1 MPNLKRNKAITLRIT
16 PEEYERVQKKIA
28 TANRKNQTDFF
39 LALLDRKPIVV
50 IEDLRAMLQELKRH
64 GNNLNQVSR
73 KLNEYSTFGESA
85 TKVMN
90 ECWVAYRN
98 INKLEKEVIDALIQR
113 KGEQSEAQKS
123 D

>member
-1 MPNLKRNKAITLRIT
+1 
-16 PEEYERVQKKIA
+16 
-28 TANRKNQTDFF
+28 
-39 LALLDRKPIVV
+39 LLDRKPIVV
-50 IEDLRAMLQELKRH
+50 IEDLRPMLQELKRH

-90 ECWVAYRN
+90 ECWIAYRN
-98 INKLEKEVIDALIQR
+98 INKLEKEVIDAIIQR
-113 KGEQSEAQKS
+113 KGEQGEAQES

>member
-1 MPNLKRNKAITLRIT
+1 M
-16 PEEYERVQKKIA
+16 
-28 TANRKNQTDFF
+28 
-39 LALLDRKPIVV
+39 LDRKPIVV
-50 IEDLRAMLQELKRH
+50 IEDLRPMLQELKRH

-90 ECWVAYRN
+90 ECWIAYRN
-98 INKLEKEVIDALIQR
+98 INKLEKEVIDAIIQR
-113 KGEQSEAQKS
+113 KGEQGEAQES